1 MKRFETFEKVRR
13 FTSPADIETTVKV
26 VIQTGGNSPKVKYV
40 ATGYEAMLNMW
51 IWTHLTPKGAALV
64 FNEKT
69 NRLLGYIAL
78 DIHDCPVK
86 YKEPEELYFKDM
98 YEEAEK

>member
-13 FTSPADIETTVKV
+13 FTRPEDLETKVKV
-26 VIQTGGNSPKVKYV
+26 VIQTGGNNPKVKCMV
-40 ATGYEAMLNMW
+40 TGYEVMLNMFVW
-51 IWTHLTPKGAALV
+51 KSLTPKGVALV

-69 NRLLGYIAL
+69 NRLLGYISL
-78 DIHDCPVK
+78 DKYGCPVK
-86 YKEPEELYFKDM
+86 HKEPEILYFKDM